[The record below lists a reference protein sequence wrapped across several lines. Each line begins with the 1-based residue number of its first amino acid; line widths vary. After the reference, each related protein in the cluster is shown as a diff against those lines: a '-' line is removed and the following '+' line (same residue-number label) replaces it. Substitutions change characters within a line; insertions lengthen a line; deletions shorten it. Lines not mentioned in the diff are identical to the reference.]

1 MYVSDSNIFPS
12 KGMRI
17 RICHMDGRNYVIDLN
32 SNIKIDELKIMS
44 LSHFNDPAESIK
56 TSLYHKV
63 LLVRTGQVLSEEK
76 TISEEGVKEN
86 DELLLLKKR
95 LTPSPL
101 ESKDGLKDE
110 SRKGPTAEEIKEI
123 TGELSATK
131 RGPQPEV
138 SNDDF
143 HSELQKIL
151 VALVE
156 LSQKLLC
163 MNPDVSKLFKG
174 AEDCKFMCTC
184 VYRLSEKKDESR
196 KGPTAEEIKEITG
209 ELSATKRGPQP
220 EVSNDDFH
228 SELQK
233 ILVALVELSQK
244 LLCMNPDVSK
254 LFKGAEGLTNE
265 TEVTADKDLVKQLTD
280 MGFSESKVTKAL
292 EQTKNSFNSAMEW
305 LLQHALDPEPEHTQ
319 EEQVEGAT
327 GITLPEATKDNTQHK
342 NNLLSLRAL
351 GKKEFKP
358 NAQALLN
365 LVEMG
370 FEEAEVIEALRVSRN
385 EQNGACE
392 WLLGD
397 RKTRIEDSEPEGL
410 DPSSQMYKALVSNP
424 NVQLGLNNPRCLLA
438 MIQLLESPLTLHQW
452 LSDPETGPFIVHITR
467 IYHSWKYS
475 SETDNDGQMK

>member
-86 DELLLLKKR
+86 DELMLLKKR

-101 ESKDGLKDE
+101 ESKDGL
-110 SRKGPTAEEIKEI
+110 
-123 TGELSATK
+123 
-131 RGPQPEV
+131 V
-138 SNDDF
+138 N
-143 HSELQKIL
+143 
-151 VALVE
+151 
-156 LSQKLLC
+156 
-163 MNPDVSKLFKG
+163 
-174 AEDCKFMCTC
+174 
-184 VYRLSEKKDESR
+184 KDESR

-254 LFKGAEGLTNE
+254 LFKGAEGLSNE
-265 TEVTADKDLVKQLTD
+265 TEVKADEDLVKQLTD
-280 MGFSESKVTKAL
+280 MGFSVSKVTKAL

-305 LLQHALDPEPEHTQ
+305 LLQHALDPEPENTQ
-319 EEQVEGAT
+319 EDQVEGAT
-327 GITLPEATKDNTQHK
+327 GITLPETIKEDTHQS
-342 NNLLSLRAL
+342 NLQSLRAL

-358 NAQALLN
+358 NPQALLN

-370 FEEAEVIEALRVSRN
+370 FDEAEVIEALKVSRN

-397 RKTRIEDSEPEGL
+397 RKTRIEESEPEGL
-410 DPSSQMYKALVSNP
+410 DSSSQMYKALVSNP

-475 SETDNDGQMK
+475 SETDNDGQIK

>member
-1 MYVSDSNIFPS
+1 
-12 KGMRI
+12 
-17 RICHMDGRNYVIDLN
+17 MDGRNYVIDLS

-76 TISEEGVKEN
+76 TIAEEGVKEN

-101 ESKDGLKDE
+101 ESKDGLANKDE
-110 SRKGPTAEEIKEI
+110 SRKGPTPDEIKTI
-123 TGELSATK
+123 TGELSANK
-131 RGPQPEV
+131 KEPPPEI

-151 VALVE
+151 VALVD

-163 MNPDVSKLFKG
+163 LNPEASKLFKQ
-174 AEDCKFMCTC
+174 AED
-184 VYRLSEKKDESR
+184 
-196 KGPTAEEIKEITG
+196 
-209 ELSATKRGPQP
+209 
-220 EVSNDDFH
+220 
-228 SELQK
+228 
-233 ILVALVELSQK
+233 
-244 LLCMNPDVSK
+244 
-254 LFKGAEGLTNE
+254 LTND
-265 TEVTADKDLVKQLTD
+265 TEVKADRDLVKQLTD
-280 MGFSESKVTKAL
+280 MGFSTAKVTKAL
-292 EQTKNSFNSAMEW
+292 VQTKNSFNAAMEW
-305 LLQHALDPEPEHTQ
+305 LLQHESDPEEANAEVT
-319 EEQVEGAT
+319 EAQVEGAT
-327 GITLPEATKDNTQHK
+327 GVTLPEALKGEIQHK
-342 NNLLSLRAL
+342 NILQSLRAL
-351 GKKEFKP
+351 RKKEFKP
-358 NAQALLN
+358 NPQALIN
-365 LVEMG
+365 LIEMG
-370 FEEAEVIEALRVSRN
+370 FEESEVIEALRISRN

-397 RKTRIEDSEPEGL
+397 RKTRVQEDVQEGL

-475 SETDNDGQMK
+475 NESDNDSLVK

>member
-1 MYVSDSNIFPS
+1 MSRTITAYLWE
-12 KGMRI
+12 G
-17 RICHMDGRNYVIDLN
+17 N
-32 SNIKIDELKIMS
+32 SSS
-44 LSHFNDPAESIK
+44 LLTEC
-56 TSLYHKV
+56 TY
-63 LLVRTGQVLSEEK
+63 EY
-76 TISEEGVKEN
+76 
-86 DELLLLKKR
+86 ELLLLKKR

-174 AEDCKFMCTC
+174 AEAG
-184 VYRLSEKKDESR
+184 LS
-196 KGPTAEEIKEITG
+196 
-209 ELSATKRGPQP
+209 
-220 EVSNDDFH
+220 
-228 SELQK
+228 
-233 ILVALVELSQK
+233 
-244 LLCMNPDVSK
+244 
-254 LFKGAEGLTNE
+254 NE
-265 TEVTADKDLVKQLTD
+265 TEVMADKDLVKQLTD

-305 LLQHALDPEPEHTQ
+305 LLQHALDPEPENTQ
-319 EEQVEGAT
+319 EDQVEGAT
-327 GITLPEATKDNTQHK
+327 GITLPETIKEDTDQS
-342 NNLLSLRAL
+342 NLQSLRAL

-358 NAQALLN
+358 NPQALLN

-370 FEEAEVIEALRVSRN
+370 FDEAEVIEALKVSRN

-397 RKTRIEDSEPEGL
+397 RKTRIEESEPEGL
-410 DPSSQMYKALVSNP
+410 DSSSQMYKALVSNP

-475 SETDNDGQMK
+475 SETDNDGQIK

>member
-1 MYVSDSNIFPS
+1 
-12 KGMRI
+12 
-17 RICHMDGRNYVIDLN
+17 MDGRNYVIDLN

-63 LLVRTGQVLSEEK
+63 LLARTGQVLSEEK

-101 ESKDGLKDE
+101 ESKDGL
-110 SRKGPTAEEIKEI
+110 A
-123 TGELSATK
+123 
-131 RGPQPEV
+131 
-138 SNDDF
+138 N
-143 HSELQKIL
+143 
-151 VALVE
+151 
-156 LSQKLLC
+156 
-163 MNPDVSKLFKG
+163 
-174 AEDCKFMCTC
+174 
-184 VYRLSEKKDESR
+184 KDESR

-254 LFKGAEGLTNE
+254 LFKGAEGLSNE
-265 TEVTADKDLVKQLTD
+265 TEVMADKDLVKQLTD

-305 LLQHALDPEPEHTQ
+305 LLQHALDPEPENTQ
-319 EEQVEGAT
+319 EDQVEGAT
-327 GITLPEATKDNTQHK
+327 GITLPETIKEDTHQS
-342 NNLLSLRAL
+342 NLQSLRAL

-358 NAQALLN
+358 NPQALLN

-370 FEEAEVIEALRVSRN
+370 FDEAEVIEALKVSRN

-397 RKTRIEDSEPEGL
+397 RKTRIEESEPEGL
-410 DPSSQMYKALVSNP
+410 DSSSQMYKALVSNP

-475 SETDNDGQMK
+475 SETDNDGQIK

>member
-174 AEDCKFMCTC
+174 AEAG
-184 VYRLSEKKDESR
+184 LS
-196 KGPTAEEIKEITG
+196 
-209 ELSATKRGPQP
+209 
-220 EVSNDDFH
+220 
-228 SELQK
+228 
-233 ILVALVELSQK
+233 
-244 LLCMNPDVSK
+244 
-254 LFKGAEGLTNE
+254 NE
-265 TEVTADKDLVKQLTD
+265 TEVMADKDLVKQLTD

-305 LLQHALDPEPEHTQ
+305 LLQHALDPEPENTQ
-319 EEQVEGAT
+319 EDQVEGAT
-327 GITLPEATKDNTQHK
+327 GITLPETIKEDTDQS
-342 NNLLSLRAL
+342 NLQSLRAL

-358 NAQALLN
+358 NPQALLN

-370 FEEAEVIEALRVSRN
+370 FDEAEVIEALKVSRN

-397 RKTRIEDSEPEGL
+397 RKTRIEESEPEGL
-410 DPSSQMYKALVSNP
+410 DSSSQMYKALVSNP

-475 SETDNDGQMK
+475 SETDNDGQIK

>member
-63 LLVRTGQVLSEEK
+63 LLARTGQVLSEEK

-174 AEDCKFMCTC
+174 AEG
-184 VYRLSEKKDESR
+184 LS
-196 KGPTAEEIKEITG
+196 
-209 ELSATKRGPQP
+209 
-220 EVSNDDFH
+220 
-228 SELQK
+228 
-233 ILVALVELSQK
+233 
-244 LLCMNPDVSK
+244 
-254 LFKGAEGLTNE
+254 NE
-265 TEVTADKDLVKQLTD
+265 TEVMADKDLVKQLTD

-305 LLQHALDPEPEHTQ
+305 LLQHALDPEPENTQ
-319 EEQVEGAT
+319 EDQVEGAT
-327 GITLPEATKDNTQHK
+327 GITLPETIKEDTHQS
-342 NNLLSLRAL
+342 NLQSLRAL

-358 NAQALLN
+358 NPQALLN

-370 FEEAEVIEALRVSRN
+370 FDEAEVIEALKVSRN

-397 RKTRIEDSEPEGL
+397 RKTRIEESEPEGL
-410 DPSSQMYKALVSNP
+410 DSSSQMYKALVSNP

-475 SETDNDGQMK
+475 SETDNDGQIK

>member
-63 LLVRTGQVLSEEK
+63 LLARTGQVLSEEK

-101 ESKDGLKDE
+101 ESKDGL
-110 SRKGPTAEEIKEI
+110 A
-123 TGELSATK
+123 
-131 RGPQPEV
+131 
-138 SNDDF
+138 N
-143 HSELQKIL
+143 
-151 VALVE
+151 
-156 LSQKLLC
+156 
-163 MNPDVSKLFKG
+163 
-174 AEDCKFMCTC
+174 
-184 VYRLSEKKDESR
+184 KDESR

-254 LFKGAEGLTNE
+254 LFKGAEGLSNE
-265 TEVTADKDLVKQLTD
+265 TEVMADKDLVKQLTD

-305 LLQHALDPEPEHTQ
+305 LLQHALDPEPENTQ
-319 EEQVEGAT
+319 EDQVEGAT
-327 GITLPEATKDNTQHK
+327 GITLPETIKEDTHQS
-342 NNLLSLRAL
+342 NLQSLRAL

-358 NAQALLN
+358 NPQALLN

-370 FEEAEVIEALRVSRN
+370 FDEAEVIEALKVSRN

-397 RKTRIEDSEPEGL
+397 RKTRIEESEPEGL
-410 DPSSQMYKALVSNP
+410 DSSSQMYKALVSNP

-475 SETDNDGQMK
+475 SETDNDGQIK

>member
-101 ESKDGLKDE
+101 ESKDGL
-110 SRKGPTAEEIKEI
+110 
-123 TGELSATK
+123 
-131 RGPQPEV
+131 V
-138 SNDDF
+138 N
-143 HSELQKIL
+143 
-151 VALVE
+151 
-156 LSQKLLC
+156 
-163 MNPDVSKLFKG
+163 
-174 AEDCKFMCTC
+174 
-184 VYRLSEKKDESR
+184 KDESR

-254 LFKGAEGLTNE
+254 LFKGAEGLSNE
-265 TEVTADKDLVKQLTD
+265 TEVMADKDLVKQLTD

-305 LLQHALDPEPEHTQ
+305 LLQHALDPEPENTQ
-319 EEQVEGAT
+319 EDQVEGAT
-327 GITLPEATKDNTQHK
+327 GITLPETIKEDTDQS
-342 NNLLSLRAL
+342 NLQSLRAL

-358 NAQALLN
+358 NPQALLN

-370 FEEAEVIEALRVSRN
+370 FDEAEVIEALKVSRN

-397 RKTRIEDSEPEGL
+397 RKTRIEESEPEGL
-410 DPSSQMYKALVSNP
+410 DSSSQMYKALVSNP

-475 SETDNDGQMK
+475 SETDNDGQIK

>member
-101 ESKDGLKDE
+101 ESKDGLVNKDE

-174 AEDCKFMCTC
+174 AEAG
-184 VYRLSEKKDESR
+184 LS
-196 KGPTAEEIKEITG
+196 
-209 ELSATKRGPQP
+209 
-220 EVSNDDFH
+220 
-228 SELQK
+228 
-233 ILVALVELSQK
+233 
-244 LLCMNPDVSK
+244 
-254 LFKGAEGLTNE
+254 NE
-265 TEVTADKDLVKQLTD
+265 TEVMADKDLVKQLTD

-305 LLQHALDPEPEHTQ
+305 LLQHALDPEPENTQ
-319 EEQVEGAT
+319 EDQVEGAT
-327 GITLPEATKDNTQHK
+327 GITLPETIKEDTDQS
-342 NNLLSLRAL
+342 NLQSLRAL

-358 NAQALLN
+358 NPQALLN

-370 FEEAEVIEALRVSRN
+370 FDEAEVIEALKVSRN

-397 RKTRIEDSEPEGL
+397 RKTRIEESEPEGL
-410 DPSSQMYKALVSNP
+410 DSSSQMYKALVSNP

-475 SETDNDGQMK
+475 SETDNDGQIK

>member
-101 ESKDGLKDE
+101 ESKDGL
-110 SRKGPTAEEIKEI
+110 
-123 TGELSATK
+123 
-131 RGPQPEV
+131 V
-138 SNDDF
+138 N
-143 HSELQKIL
+143 
-151 VALVE
+151 
-156 LSQKLLC
+156 
-163 MNPDVSKLFKG
+163 
-174 AEDCKFMCTC
+174 
-184 VYRLSEKKDESR
+184 KDESR

>member
-1 MYVSDSNIFPS
+1 
-12 KGMRI
+12 
-17 RICHMDGRNYVIDLN
+17 MDGRNYVIDLN

-63 LLVRTGQVLSEEK
+63 LLARTGQVLSEEK

-101 ESKDGLKDE
+101 ESKDGL
-110 SRKGPTAEEIKEI
+110 A
-123 TGELSATK
+123 
-131 RGPQPEV
+131 
-138 SNDDF
+138 N
-143 HSELQKIL
+143 
-151 VALVE
+151 
-156 LSQKLLC
+156 
-163 MNPDVSKLFKG
+163 
-174 AEDCKFMCTC
+174 
-184 VYRLSEKKDESR
+184 KDESR

-254 LFKGAEGLTNE
+254 LFKGAEGLSNE
-265 TEVTADKDLVKQLTD
+265 TEVMADKDLVKQLTD

-305 LLQHALDPEPEHTQ
+305 LLQHALDPEPESTQ
-319 EEQVEGAT
+319 EDQVEGAT
-327 GITLPEATKDNTQHK
+327 GITLPETIKEDTHQS
-342 NNLLSLRAL
+342 NLQSLRAL

-358 NAQALLN
+358 NPQALLN

-370 FEEAEVIEALRVSRN
+370 FDEAEVIEALKVSRN

-397 RKTRIEDSEPEGL
+397 RKTRIEESEPEGL
-410 DPSSQMYKALVSNP
+410 DSSSQMYKALVSNP

-475 SETDNDGQMK
+475 SETDNDGQIK

>member
-86 DELLLLKKR
+86 DELMLLKKR

-174 AEDCKFMCTC
+174 AEG
-184 VYRLSEKKDESR
+184 LS
-196 KGPTAEEIKEITG
+196 
-209 ELSATKRGPQP
+209 
-220 EVSNDDFH
+220 
-228 SELQK
+228 
-233 ILVALVELSQK
+233 
-244 LLCMNPDVSK
+244 
-254 LFKGAEGLTNE
+254 NE
-265 TEVTADKDLVKQLTD
+265 TEVKADEDLVKQLTD
-280 MGFSESKVTKAL
+280 MGFSVSKVTKAL

-305 LLQHALDPEPEHTQ
+305 LLQHALDPEPENTQ
-319 EEQVEGAT
+319 EDQVEGAT
-327 GITLPEATKDNTQHK
+327 GITLPETIKEDTHQS
-342 NNLLSLRAL
+342 NLQSLRAL

-358 NAQALLN
+358 NPQALLN

-370 FEEAEVIEALRVSRN
+370 FDEAEVIEALKVSRN

-397 RKTRIEDSEPEGL
+397 RKTRIEESEPEGL
-410 DPSSQMYKALVSNP
+410 DSSSQMYKALVSNP

-475 SETDNDGQMK
+475 SETDNDGQIK